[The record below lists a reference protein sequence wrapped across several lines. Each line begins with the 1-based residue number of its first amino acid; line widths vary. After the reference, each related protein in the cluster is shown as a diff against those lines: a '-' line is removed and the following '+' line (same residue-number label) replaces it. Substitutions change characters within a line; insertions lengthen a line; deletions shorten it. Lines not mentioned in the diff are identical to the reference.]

1 MSLSLLR
8 HFVLSLSILSLQ
20 HILHRQIQRSEV
32 HTGRLQRRS
41 SPATKG
47 RNLPRGSGPRSA
59 PRLMPSKVPQQVLD
73 SVPFF
78 KLVCASRASK
88 TKNLLLKTTESQLT
102 SILLVI
108 LNIYNGFI
116 PITSP
121 NQRRVVLRRKGF
133 IQKLLSRASGLKGK
147 KKLLLQNF
155 SDVRVLLCVFL
166 QHE

>member
-1 MSLSLLR
+1 
-8 HFVLSLSILSLQ
+8 
-20 HILHRQIQRSEV
+20 
-32 HTGRLQRRS
+32 
-41 SPATKG
+41 
-47 RNLPRGSGPRSA
+47 
-59 PRLMPSKVPQQVLD
+59 MPSKVPQQVLD

-88 TKNLLLKTTESQLT
+88 TKNLLRKTTESQLT

-133 IQKLLSRASGLKGK
+133 IQKLLSRVSGLKGK